1 MQKDNRKPT
10 TTGAG
15 IPVFKAFPACAVILS
30 LISLWTNNVC
40 AQSSRHLIDNKLPTD
55 SRPLPRPVTE
65 HFVTVDGLRVH
76 YVESGTGPTVVM
88 IHGNAGSVEDF
99 EFGAMDL
106 LASDYRVVAIDR
118 PGHGGSDRPAGK
130 VTVEA
135 QAKLLSHTLSRLG
148 IHEPMLVGHSWGG
161 SLALAYALHYPGD
174 VSAIVLLAPAAYPDA
189 GENRLLGV
197 TSRIPLIG
205 DLSFVLGGWVI
216 GHHMIRAGLSRAFD
230 PQSPSDRYVKLADSL
245 WLRRKQLKA
254 YVEDETGLNESL
266 RKMSKRYQEIK
277 IPVVIVTGDR
287 DQIVSPNENARL
299 LHAAIPNSQLIE
311 LKNTGHEIPQT
322 NPESID
328 TALSMITQSWAA
340 APRGER

>member
-1 MQKDNRKPT
+1 MRERR
-10 TTGAG
+10 
-15 IPVFKAFPACAVILS
+15 
-30 LISLWTNNVC
+30 ISE
-40 AQSSRHLIDNKLPTD
+40 NKLSATLMIFLSVLILITHVQGVEIAARSIDHKLPAA
-55 SRPLPRPVTE
+55 SALLPRPVTE

-76 YVESGTGPTVVM
+76 YIESGTGPTVVM

-99 EFGAMDL
+99 ELGAMDL
-106 LASDYRVVAIDR
+106 LALNYRVVAVDR
-118 PGHGGSDRPAGK
+118 PGHGDSDRPAGK
-130 VTVEA
+130 VTVEV
-135 QAKLLSHTLSRLG
+135 QARLLRRTLSRLG
-148 IHEPMLVGHSWGG
+148 IHQPILVGHSWGG

-216 GHHMIRAGLSRAFD
+216 GHHMIRAGLSRAFY

-254 YVEDETGLNESL
+254 YVEDETSLNESL

-287 DQIVSPNENARL
+287 DQIVSPDQNARL

-311 LKNTGHEIPQT
+311 LKDTGHEIPQI

-328 TALSMITQSWAA
+328 TALSMISQPWAKA
-340 APRGER
+340 IERF

>member
-10 TTGAG
+10 TTDAG
-15 IPVFKAFPACAVILS
+15 IPVFKAFPTCAVILS

-40 AQSSRHLIDNKLPTD
+40 AQSSRRSIDHKLSTD
-55 SRPLPRPVTE
+55 STLLLRPVTE

-76 YVESGTGPTVVM
+76 YIESGTGPTVVM

-106 LASDYRVVAIDR
+106 LASEYRVVAIDR
-118 PGHGGSDRPAGK
+118 PGHGGSDRPTGK

-135 QAKLLSHTLSRLG
+135 QAKLLHRTLSRLG
-148 IHEPMLVGHSWGG
+148 IHEPMLVGHSWGA

-189 GENRLLGV
+189 GGNRLLSA
-197 TSRIPLIG
+197 TSKIPLIG
-205 DLSFVLGGWVI
+205 DLSFLLGGVVI
-216 GHHMIRAGLSRAFD
+216 GHHMIRAGLARAFY
-230 PQSPSDRYVKLADSL
+230 PLSPSDRYVKLADSL

-254 YVEDETGLNESL
+254 YAEDETSLNNSL
-266 RKMSKRYQEIK
+266 RKMGKRYQEIK

-287 DQIVSPNENARL
+287 DQIVSPEENARL
-299 LHAAIPNSQLIE
+299 LHATIPNSQLIE
-311 LKNTGHEIPQT
+311 LKDTGHEIPQT

-328 TALSMITQSWAA
+328 TALSLISKSWATA
-340 APRGER
+340 RRGNR

>member
-1 MQKDNRKPT
+1 MRERRIIENKLSATLMIFPILILITYVQAVEI
-10 TTGAG
+10 AG
-15 IPVFKAFPACAVILS
+15 HSIG
-30 LISLWTNNVC
+30 
-40 AQSSRHLIDNKLPTD
+40 HKLPTG
-55 SRPLPRPVTE
+55 SALLPRPVTE

-76 YVESGTGPTVVM
+76 YIESGTGPTVVM

-99 EFGAMDL
+99 ELGAMDL
-106 LASDYRVVAIDR
+106 LASNYRVVAIDR
-118 PGHGGSDRPAGK
+118 PGHGGSDRPPGK
-130 VTVEA
+130 VTVEV
-135 QAKLLSHTLSRLG
+135 QARLLRRTLSRLG

-189 GENRLLGV
+189 AENRLLGV
-197 TSRIPLIG
+197 TSRIPVIG

-216 GHHMIRAGLSRAFD
+216 GHHMIRAGLSRAFY
-230 PQSPSDRYVKLADSL
+230 PQSPSDRYVKLVEGL

-254 YVEDETGLNESL
+254 YVEDETSLNDSL

-287 DQIVSPNENARL
+287 DQIVSPDQNARL

-311 LKNTGHEIPQT
+311 LKDTGHEIPQT

-328 TALSMITQSWAA
+328 TALSMISQSWAKA
-340 APRGER
+340 IDPF

>member
-1 MQKDNRKPT
+1 MVMQERRTIENKLST
-10 TTGAG
+10 TLMIFLCVLILITCVQGVEITGRSIG
-15 IPVFKAFPACAVILS
+15 
-30 LISLWTNNVC
+30 
-40 AQSSRHLIDNKLPTD
+40 HKLPTD
-55 SRPLPRPVTE
+55 STLLPKPVTE

-76 YVESGTGPTVVM
+76 YIESGTGPTVVM

-135 QAKLLSHTLSRLG
+135 QAKLLRRTLSRLG
-148 IHEPMLVGHSWGG
+148 IHEPMLVGHSWGA

-189 GENRLLGV
+189 GGNRLLGA
-197 TSRIPLIG
+197 TSKIPLIG
-205 DLSFVLGGWVI
+205 DLSSVLGGVVI
-216 GHHMIRAGLSRAFD
+216 
-230 PQSPSDRYVKLADSL
+230 KLADSL

-254 YVEDETGLNESL
+254 YVEDETSLNDSL
-266 RKMSKRYQEIK
+266 RKMGKRYQEIK

-287 DQIVSPNENARL
+287 DQIVSPDQNARL

-311 LKNTGHEIPQT
+311 LKDTGHEIPQT

-328 TALSMITQSWAA
+328 TALSMISQSWAA
-340 APRGER
+340 AHRGER

>member
-1 MQKDNRKPT
+1 MEMQERRIIENKLSAT
-10 TTGAG
+10 LMIFLSVLILITCVQGVEITGRSIA
-15 IPVFKAFPACAVILS
+15 
-30 LISLWTNNVC
+30 
-40 AQSSRHLIDNKLPTD
+40 HKLPTD
-55 SRPLPRPVTE
+55 STLLPKPVTE

-76 YVESGTGPTVVM
+76 YIESGTGPTVVM

-135 QAKLLSHTLSRLG
+135 QAKLLRRTLSRLG
-148 IHEPMLVGHSWGG
+148 IHEPMLVGHSWGA

-189 GENRLLGV
+189 GGNRLLGA
-197 TSRIPLIG
+197 TSKIPLIRN
-205 DLSFVLGGWVI
+205 LSFVLGGVVI
-216 GHHMIRAGLSRAFD
+216 GHHMIRTGLARAFY

-254 YVEDETGLNESL
+254 YVEDETSLNDSL
-266 RKMSKRYQEIK
+266 RKMGKRYQEIK

-287 DQIVSPNENARL
+287 DQIVSPDQNARL

-311 LKNTGHEIPQT
+311 LKDTGHEIPQT

-328 TALSMITQSWAA
+328 TALSMISQSWAA
-340 APRGER
+340 AHRGER

>member
-1 MQKDNRKPT
+1 MRERRIIENKLSATLMIFLGVLTLKTYVQ
-10 TTGAG
+10 GVEIAG
-15 IPVFKAFPACAVILS
+15 HS
-30 LISLWTNNVC
+30 MD
-40 AQSSRHLIDNKLPTD
+40 HKLPTA
-55 SRPLPRPVTE
+55 SAVLPRPVTE

-76 YVESGTGPTVVM
+76 YIESGTGPTVVM

-99 EFGAMDL
+99 ELGAMDL

-118 PGHGGSDRPAGK
+118 PGHGDSDRPAGK
-130 VTVEA
+130 VTVEV
-135 QAKLLSHTLSRLG
+135 QARLLRRTLSRLG

-197 TSRIPLIG
+197 TSRVPLIG

-216 GHHMIRAGLSRAFD
+216 GHHMIRAGLSRAFY
-230 PQSPSDRYVKLADSL
+230 PQSPSDRYVKLADGL

-254 YVEDETGLNESL
+254 YVEDETSLNDSL

-287 DQIVSPNENARL
+287 DQIVSPDQNARL

-311 LKNTGHEIPQT
+311 LKDTGHEIPQT

-328 TALSMITQSWAA
+328 TALSMISHSWAKSID
-340 APRGER
+340 PF